1 MIENLTSEQLTALTG
16 LLFLFLLAGMLAGFY
31 AGGFLERWDANSR
44 RREWRAKSGWRSR
57 NSTQTKTV
65 PIVRDVNW
73 AKPNP
78 DASEQLRTVMAASFK
93 PRVILNRKESRV
105 FSAVE
110 RTIDD
115 LGMDWQLMAQVSL
128 GEILWSDDKPA
139 YWAIN
144 SKRVDMLLVDKK
156 GLPLH
161 AIEYQGSGHHMDG
174 EAAARDAVKKEAL
187 RRAGIGYI
195 EVSEGDTAAELR
207 LKLARL
213 SAQAMAPQ
221 KSPLA
226 AARG

>member
-1 MIENLTSEQLTALTG
+1 MGGLNSEQLTAVSI
-16 LLFLFLLAGMLAGFY
+16 LLFAFLFGGMLGGFY
-31 AGGFLERWDANSR
+31 AGGFLERWDASER
-44 RREWRAKSGWRSR
+44 RRKWREKNGWRF
-57 NSTQTKTV
+57 NSGSKTKTV

-73 AKPNP
+73 AKPTP
-78 DASEQLRTVMAASFK
+78 DASEQLRAVMAAQFK

-105 FSAVE
+105 FTAVE

-115 LGMDWQLMAQVSL
+115 LGMDWRLMAQVSL

-144 SKRVDMLLVDKK
+144 SKRVDMLIVDIK
-156 GLPLH
+156 GMPLH
-161 AIEYQGSGHHMDG
+161 AIEYQGSGHHVGG

-187 RRAGIGYI
+187 RRAGVGYI

-213 SAQAMAPQ
+213 SAQALGAP
-221 KSPLA
+221 KNPPVEASK
-226 AARG
+226 